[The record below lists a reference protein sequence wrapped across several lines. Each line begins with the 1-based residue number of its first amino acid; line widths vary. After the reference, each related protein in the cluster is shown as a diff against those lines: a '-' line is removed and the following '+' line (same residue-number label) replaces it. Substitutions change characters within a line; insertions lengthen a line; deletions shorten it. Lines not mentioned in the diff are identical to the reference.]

1 MDSNWAL
8 TYSTTL
14 EYQAIM
20 IKDMLEENGI
30 TAVIVN
36 RKDSAYV
43 FMGEVEVYVS
53 NDNVIV
59 AKHLIKKLFESEQ
72 PN

>member
-8 TYSTTL
+8 TYSTTQ

-20 IKDMLEENGI
+20 VKDMLEENGI
-30 TAVIVN
+30 TSVIFN

-43 FMGEVEVYVS
+43 FIGEVDVYVS
-53 NDNVIV
+53 QDNVII

-72 PN
+72 PD